1 MKIQLRNNANKV
13 YCYTVSTIKFLCSLT
28 DHILHTNVKV
38 ACLHQTSTTCH
49 PRVAAFELNML
60 QLYYAYKVTF
70 SVLHFNFLFT
80 SMPFGKLVFLL
91 LDKN

>member
-38 ACLHQTSTTCH
+38 ALYTSNKHNLSPTCGSIWTEHAATLLCL
-49 PRVAAFELNML
+49 
-60 QLYYAYKVTF
+60 
-70 SVLHFNFLFT
+70 
-80 SMPFGKLVFLL
+80 
-91 LDKN
+91 